1 MPSSPKM
8 IHALY
13 IPMESAW
20 SVTAETDLELAVCSA
35 PGGGTYEAKAIPP
48 GTHPPLTR
56 GKGTNVRHVNN
67 IMNSAFAPSQ
77 TTTQDSQGTLISA
90 IFHILLIVYRSA
102 EHFIDQGKTPG
113 N

>member
-1 MPSSPKM
+1 MIRTTLLFVSLLAIWASP
-8 IHALY
+8 
-13 IPMESAW
+13 
-20 SVTAETDLELAVCSA
+20 VFC
-35 PGGGTYEAKAIPP
+35 
-48 GTHPPLTR
+48 
-56 GKGTNVRHVNN
+56 
-67 IMNSAFAPSQ
+67 MNSAFAPSQ